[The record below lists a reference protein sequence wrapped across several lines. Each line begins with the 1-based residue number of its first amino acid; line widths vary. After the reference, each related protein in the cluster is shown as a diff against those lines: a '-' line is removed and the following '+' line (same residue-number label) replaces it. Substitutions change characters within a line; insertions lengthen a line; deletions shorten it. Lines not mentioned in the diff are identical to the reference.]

1 MPSGGLRAE
10 MANSQALAA
19 DAWGVDRST
28 VADIFDPM
36 DKWLKEQAPTMTT
49 ERYPFMW
56 KNNDRWLGR
65 LVREILLSVSPRY
78 PFRSCIRKLTL
89 QEELCREY
97 ASYFKG
103 KTTEELD
110 ELAKSFSLSEC
121 SFIIF
126 GMILS

>member
-1 MPSGGLRAE
+1 
-10 MANSQALAA
+10 MANLQALAA

-65 LVREILLSVSPRY
+65 LVREILLSVSPRD
-78 PFRSCIRKLTL
+78 PFWSCVNKLTS

-121 SFIIF
+121 SFIVV
-126 GMILS
+126 GTILS